1 MAAAGA
7 SSYSL
12 TAYGRLLRDNRQFRL
27 LWLSQVVSELGDWL
41 YAVAIY
47 SLLLELTG
55 EAKSVGFA
63 VVLQLLPQVFMV
75 PTAGVLND
83 RLNRRSV
90 MIFADLCRI
99 FIVLAMIF
107 VKTASMVWLVW
118 ILLFLETVMWALFE
132 PGRSAIIPNL
142 ARTPDEILVANAL
155 SSTTWAINLAIG
167 SGIGGL
173 IAFKFGR
180 DAVFLLN
187 ALSFAVSA
195 ALLWRM
201 RIRETHAD
209 HLPPFRAVD
218 LIDFKPVWE
227 GILYVRRDARML
239 ATLMVKAGM
248 GLLGA
253 HWVLLPIF
261 GQRVFPIAGS
271 GTLSMSLLFGARGV
285 GALIGSFASGYWA
298 RNDET
303 RMRSGIFFAFLL
315 AAASYSALSL
325 APSLALACLTVA
337 IGHAGTSMAWVYST
351 TMLQGLTDDRFRG
364 RVFSADFGG
373 LFLVMSAVSYAAGQ
387 FVDLGVGIR
396 TLALWT
402 GLLGLIPALAWLAAQ
417 RLWKT
422 PQPIPPSPFPT
433 SPRPPSPGA

>member
-1 MAAAGA
+1 MAEAGA

-12 TAYGRLLRDNRQFRL
+12 TAYGRLLRDNREFRL

-55 EAKSVGFA
+55 EAKSVGIA
-63 VVLQLLPQVFMV
+63 VVLQLLPQVFIA

-107 VKTASMVWLVW
+107 VKSASMVWLVW
-118 ILLFLETVMWALFE
+118 VLLFFETVMWALFE

-142 ARTPDEILVANAL
+142 ARNKDEILVANAL

-180 DAVFLLN
+180 DTVFILN
-187 ALSFAVSA
+187 AVSFAVSA

-201 RIRETHAD
+201 KLRETHAD
-209 HLPPFRAVD
+209 HLPPFRPVD
-218 LIDFKPVWE
+218 LIDFKPIWE
-227 GILYVRRDARML
+227 GIQYVRRDARML

-261 GQRVFPIAGS
+261 GERVFPIAGS

-298 RNDET
+298 RNDEG
-303 RMRSGIFFAFLL
+303 RMRNGIFFAFLL
-315 AAASYSALSL
+315 AAVSYSALSA
-325 APSLALACLTVA
+325 APSLAFACLTVA

-387 FVDLGVGIR
+387 LVDLGVGIR
-396 TLALWT
+396 FLALAT

-417 RLWKT
+417 RLWKK
-422 PQPIPPSPFPT
+422 
-433 SPRPPSPGA
+433 

>member
-1 MAAAGA
+1 MAAAGV

-55 EAKSVGFA
+55 EANSVGFA

-173 IAFKFGR
+173 IAFRFGR
-180 DAVFLLN
+180 DTVFLLN

-209 HLPPFRAVD
+209 HLPPFRAID

-387 FVDLGVGIR
+387 FVDLGIGIR
-396 TLALWT
+396 TLALAT
-402 GLLGLIPALAWLAAQ
+402 GLLGLIPAFAWLAAQ

-422 PQPIPPSPFPT
+422 PQPVP
-433 SPRPPSPGA
+433 PRPPSPGA

>member
-12 TAYGRLLRDNRQFRL
+12 TAYGRLLRDNRDFRL
-27 LWLSQVVSELGDWL
+27 LWFSQVVSELGDWL

-55 EAKSVGFA
+55 QAKSVGFA

-83 RLNRRSV
+83 RLSRRSV

-142 ARTPDEILVANAL
+142 ARNKDEILVANAL
-155 SSTTWAINLAIG
+155 SSSTWAINLAIG

-180 DAVFLLN
+180 DTVFVLN
-187 ALSFAVSA
+187 ALSFALSA

-201 RIRETHAD
+201 KLRETHAD
-209 HLPPFRAVD
+209 HLPPFRVID

-227 GILYVRRDARML
+227 GIQYVRRDARML

-261 GQRVFPIAGS
+261 GERVFPIAGS

-298 RNDET
+298 RNDES
-303 RMRSGIFFAFLL
+303 RMRAGILYAFLL
-315 AAASYSALSL
+315 AAVSYSALAF
-325 APSLALACLTVA
+325 APSLASACLTVA
-337 IGHAGTSMAWVYST
+337 IGHAGSSMAWVYST
-351 TMLQGLTDDRFRG
+351 TMLQGMTGDRFRG

-387 FVDLGVGIR
+387 LVDLGIGVR
-396 TLALWT
+396 ALAFAT
-402 GLLGLIPALAWLAAQ
+402 GLLGLVPAATWLASQ
-417 RLWKT
+417 RLWK
-422 PQPIPPSPFPT
+422 
-433 SPRPPSPGA
+433 R